1 MVPPRLWRGVGGE
14 AIPISFG
21 TEGIFMENPFCSA
34 FFVYFEVA
42 YSPHYFCIQST
53 LFVVSEKHKAL
64 INRRLSFYKIV
75 SNPPFT
81 YIGEQLSFFLS
92 IFAAE
97 ITKRKT
103 KLTI

>member
-1 MVPPRLWRGVGGE
+1 MGGE

-21 TEGIFMENPFCSA
+21 AEGIFHKKTFCSV
-34 FFVYFEVA
+34 FFVYLGVA

-53 LFVVSEKHKAL
+53 LFVVLEKHKAL
-64 INRRLSFYKIV
+64 INRHLSIFEIV